1 MGFLYFQRAI
11 IVLSFHKGLLGPTA
25 AVASKKKN
33 KLSLQTLLYVSFN
46 SRIRR
51 TASYRMAQYSRRFA
65 FVLVDACERDDDDDK
80 LPAMKS
86 RKSWLDF
93 F

>member
-1 MGFLYFQRAI
+1 
-11 IVLSFHKGLLGPTA
+11 
-25 AVASKKKN
+25 
-33 KLSLQTLLYVSFN
+33 
-46 SRIRR
+46 
-51 TASYRMAQYSRRFA
+51 MAQYSRRFA
-65 FVLVDACERDDDDDK
+65 FVLVDACERDDDDDDDK

>member
-1 MGFLYFQRAI
+1 
-11 IVLSFHKGLLGPTA
+11 
-25 AVASKKKN
+25 
-33 KLSLQTLLYVSFN
+33 
-46 SRIRR
+46 
-51 TASYRMAQYSRRFA
+51 MAQYSRRFA
-65 FVLVDACERDDDDDK
+65 FVLVDACERDDDDDDDDK

>member
-1 MGFLYFQRAI
+1 MDQLQ
-11 IVLSFHKGLLGPTA
+11 LLHQ
-25 AVASKKKN
+25 KK

-65 FVLVDACERDDDDDK
+65 FVLVDACERDDDDDDK